1 MEQDLAVM
9 EAMADEMEEYLRSDV
24 LFWQL
29 MRGGFPRLTL
39 GGYLMRQYRLLAL
52 PELLDPSQAAR
63 LEQTVRRFN
72 QALVEKVVRL
82 ETKAHHEMAAR
93 IRQWAEY
100 LKDVAWEGSAS
111 IANYA
116 SAVETR
122 AMMAAIVELLQT
134 APYHLQGNVLRQI
147 ALLDTNLRRRW
158 QTGEFVWQP
167 EWIPAYPAAQFWWL
181 YGHPRRRRA

>member
-1 MEQDLAVM
+1 MEQDLVVM

-52 PELLDPSQAAR
+52 PELLDPSQGAR
-63 LEQTVRRFN
+63 LEEAVRRFN

-82 ETKAHHEMAAR
+82 EVKAHREIEAR

-134 APYHLQGNVLRQI
+134 APYQLQGHVLQQLN
-147 ALLDTNLRRRW
+147 LLDANLRRHW
-158 QTGEFVWQP
+158 QPGEFVWQA
-167 EWIPAYPAAQFWWL
+167 EWVAAYPSARFWWL
-181 YGHPRRRRA
+181 YGQPRRRRQ